1 MKVLVPILAILTL
14 GAGVGQLAFDGMALC
29 DVRDIESAFANGDGV
44 WAELNHQE
52 LSDALKTH
60 DPAQM
65 AEAVD
70 RRLSDAPFD
79 PFLLSVKAHAMFLS
93 GSENL
98 QISAKQFDQA
108 RAIAPS
114 DRRVEALRASWQARL
129 HGTPLPKSPSA
140 E

>member
-1 MKVLVPILAILTL
+1 MKVLLLAIAVVAL
-14 GAGVGQLAFDGMALC
+14 GTGIGQLAFDGMALR

-44 WAELNHQE
+44 RAELNHQE
-52 LSDALKTH
+52 LSDAFKTH

-98 QISAKQFDQA
+98 QISAKLFDQFVGGFLSIE
-108 RAIAPS
+108 AIQVFYPGVLLAFQLVPP
-114 DRRVEALRASWQARL
+114 DEFHASF
-129 HGTPLPKSPSA
+129 
-140 E
+140 